1 MGSVEERGYSP
12 RPGPVSF
19 LRYNRVMKK
28 PLLVLV
34 DGSAV
39 FHRGYHAIPH
49 LSNKEG
55 LPTNAVYGF
64 TTILLKVLGDLKPQY
79 VIVTWDKGDET
90 TFRKQKYPEY
100 KATRKK
106 QPDDLYAQIPTTRE
120 LVGALNLPWIELGG
134 FEADDIIGTLAA
146 KAEKRGG
153 LETIIVTGDLDE
165 LQLVDANT
173 RVYTMKRGFTDT
185 VIYDAAAVKE
195 RYGVTPKQFIDVK
208 ALKGDASDNIP
219 GVPGIGEKSAVD
231 LIARYGSLDGVY
243 EHLDELKGA
252 QKAKLEAGKDLA
264 YLSQELSTIVC
275 DVPVDLDLE
284 SAVVGRQDKQVV
296 HDLFRRLDFKSLL
309 PKLPNGENGTAP
321 ERAEVQTLFGDGE
334 RATRDRVE
342 RAHLNGVTYKA
353 IRDETELEALV
364 ERLAKAEVFAIDT
377 ETDSVNTFSANLVG
391 VSVSLKEAEAFYVPV
406 GHTDGLQLKCEE
418 VVAKLKPVLED
429 PKVGK
434 VGHNLKFDYQM
445 LRRYGVVMQGIVFD
459 TMIAAFL
466 LNSLGRAQSLDDLAY
481 SELGIEMIPISDLIG
496 NGKKQVSF
504 DTTLI
509 EEATT
514 YAAEDADVA
523 LRLYHKLREQLHG
536 YVERNEY
543 GWSMERLAY
552 EVEWPIIGVLGEM
565 ELAGIE
571 LDVKQLRAFGER
583 MGGKIAQLKGDI
595 YAYAGEE
602 FNLGSPAQLGQV
614 LYGRLGLS
622 TAGLKKGK
630 TGIST
635 AAGELEKLR
644 NEHPVVELIMQ
655 YRELDKLKNTY
666 VDALPG
672 QVASDGRVH
681 TSFSQVVAQTGRLSS
696 SNPNLMN
703 IPVRTELGREIR
715 AAFVAPEG
723 RVLVSADYS
732 QIELRVAA
740 ALAGDEAMIGTFKA
754 GIDLHKATA
763 AELFG
768 VPLEEVT
775 KTQRSAVK
783 AINFGVLYGMSAH
796 GLSVATGM
804 EGKEAAGFI
813 ERYFEV
819 RPKLREYIDVTK
831 RFAWDNQYT
840 ATLFGRRRPCP
851 EIRSNNYNIRQG
863 AERMAV
869 NVPIQGTAADIYKLA
884 MIELARRL
892 DDDTQLLLQIHDEL
906 IVEAPES
913 KGAAVAEMMREVM
926 SGVIDL
932 GVPLAVDTGV
942 GKNWGELK

>member
-1 MGSVEERGYSP
+1 
-12 RPGPVSF
+12 
-19 LRYNRVMKK
+19 MKK

-79 VIVTWDKGDET
+79 VIVAWDKGDET

-134 FEADDIIGTLAA
+134 YEADDIIGTLAA
-146 KAEKRGG
+146 QAEKRGG

-185 VIYDAAAVKE
+185 VIYDVAAVKE

-208 ALKGDASDNIP
+208 ALKGDSSDNIP

-231 LIARYGSLDGVY
+231 LIMRYGTLDGVY

-252 QKAKLEAGKDLA
+252 QKTKLETGKDLA
-264 YLSQELSTIVC
+264 YLSQDLSTIVC

-321 ERAEVQTLFGDGE
+321 RSEVQTLFGEDETDARSVAE
-334 RATRDRVE
+334 RRE
-342 RAHLNGVTYKA
+342 RSHLNSVKYESVT
-353 IRDETELEALV
+353 DEKTLTELVAKLEGSEA
-364 ERLAKAEVFAIDT
+364 FAFDT
-377 ETDSVNTFSANLVG
+377 ETDSVDTMKANLVG
-391 VSVSLKEAEAFYVPV
+391 VSVAMKAGEAYYIPV
-406 GHTDGLQLKCEE
+406 GHQDGSQLSREL
-418 VVAKLKPVLED
+418 VLSKLKPVFEN
-429 PKVGK
+429 PAVGK
-434 VGHNLKFDYQM
+434 VGHNAKFDYEV
-445 LRRYGVVMQGIVFD
+445 LRQHGVMVQGITFD

-466 LNSLGRAQSLDDLAY
+466 LNSLGRAQGLDDLAY

-496 NGKKQVSF
+496 KGKQEVSF
-504 DTTLI
+504 DRTLI
-509 EEATT
+509 EQATT

-523 LRLYHKLREQLHG
+523 WRLYEKLREQLAE
-536 YVERNEY
+536 YREVNEY
-543 GWSMERLAY
+543 GWSLERLAT
-552 EVEWPIIGVLGEM
+552 EVEWPIIPVLAEM
-565 ELAGIE
+565 EIAGIE
-571 LDVKQLRAFGER
+571 LDVEKLQAFGEELR
-583 MGGKIAQLKGDI
+583 AKVGQLKGDI

-602 FNLGSPAQLGQV
+602 FNLGSPAQLGQI

-655 YRELDKLKNTY
+655 YRELDKLMNTY

-672 QVASDGRVH
+672 QVAADGRVH
-681 TSFSQVVAQTGRLSS
+681 TSFSQVIAQTGRLSS

-703 IPVRTELGREIR
+703 IPVRTDLGRKIR
-715 AAFVAPEG
+715 EAFVAPPG

-740 ALAGDEAMIGTFKA
+740 ALAGDEAMTQTFKD

-768 VPLEEVT
+768 VSLEEVT
-775 KTQRSAVK
+775 KDQRSAVK

-804 EGKEAAGFI
+804 EGKEAAAFI

-819 RPKLREYIDVTK
+819 RPRLREYIDATK
-831 RFAWDNQYT
+831 KFAWDNQYT

-892 DDDTQLLLQIHDEL
+892 DDDCQLLLQIHDEL
-906 IVEAPES
+906 IVEAPEG
-913 KGAAVAEMMREVM
+913 KGKAVAELMSEVM
-926 SGVIDL
+926 VGVIDL
-932 GVPLAVDTGV
+932 GVPLAVETGA